1 MPGTS
6 FARRISFIRYGC
18 QFNRNRADVANLS
31 GVTNVAGGAGIGGV
45 STDPFDWGV
54 PSLSFKTISSLA
66 DVTPSEVLN
75 RTFALSYSASTT
87 KRKHTLRA
95 GGDLRLIDV
104 DSHVDANANGSYIFT
119 GLYTDPAAL
128 TRVAGSGNDFAD
140 FLLGLPQEA
149 TLNFT
154 PGTEHFRQRTWDVF
168 VQDDW
173 RMKSTLTLNLGVRYE
188 FFSPVTET
196 GNRLATLDA
205 NSDFTAAVPVTAGGS
220 GPFTG
225 AYPDSLA
232 FSDRN
237 NIAPRLGIAWKPAE
251 KWTAGRLRRQLH
263 HRHLR
268 SRGNRRAAPCATA
281 TTAFG
286 SVAQP
291 ILLSTVFTVPPEID
305 TQNTYGID
313 PPSGSG
319 SSISGTSTS
328 GDLTAPSSSARH
340 TGTRGGEPR
349 HPAAPNRGAR
359 RHDPIRTCR
368 RTSGSRHSAIR

>member
-1 MPGTS
+1 M
-6 FARRISFIRYGC
+6 
-18 QFNRNRADVANLS
+18 
-31 GVTNVAGGAGIGGV
+31 
-45 STDPFDWGV
+45 
-54 PSLSFKTISSLA
+54 
-66 DVTPSEVLN
+66 LN

-119 GLYTDPAAL
+119 GLYTDPTAL

-154 PGTEHFRQRTWDVF
+154 PGTERFRQRTWDVF
-168 VQDDW
+168 FQDDW

-251 KWTAGRLRRQLH
+251 KWTLRAGYGVNYITGAYLPIAQQL
-263 HRHLR
+263 
-268 SRGNRRAAPCATA
+268 AAQPPYATA

-286 SVAQP
+286 TVASRSP
-291 ILLSTVFTVPPEID
+291 CPRSSPCRRRSTRRTPTASTPR
-305 TQNTYGID
+305 
-313 PPSGSG
+313 SASG
-319 SSISGTSTS
+319 SSTSGTWTC
-328 GDLTAPSSSARH
+328 SA
-340 TGTRGGEPR
+340 T
-349 HPAAPNRGAR
+349 
-359 RHDPIRTCR
+359 
-368 RTSGSRHSAIR
+368 